1 MFLIE
6 AFLEG
11 FEVLNFLMISVAAFD
26 ERLSE

>member
-11 FEVLNFLMISVAAFD
+11 FEVLNLLMVSVTAFD
-26 ERLSE
+26 KRFGE